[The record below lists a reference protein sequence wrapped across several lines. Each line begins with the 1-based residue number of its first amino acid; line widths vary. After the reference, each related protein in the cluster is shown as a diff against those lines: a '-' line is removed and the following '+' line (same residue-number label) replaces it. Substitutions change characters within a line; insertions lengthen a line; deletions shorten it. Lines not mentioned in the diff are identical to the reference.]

1 MDAAASRQI
10 DDRVDLLYRRL
21 LAVEPT
27 GTPSFY
33 RPDRGYHP
41 YEQAGEE
48 RDAFGICIAD
58 RDGGLHAVGDHDRP
72 FALQSISKVFA
83 YCLALDDWGFDHVS
97 TRVGVEPSGD
107 AFNSI
112 MLDERDQRPPNP
124 MVNAGAIVTSDL
136 VRGKDAAEKVERIVG
151 VMRAFADNDSL
162 GVDQATFDAEWAS
175 ADRNRAIA
183 YLMRSYGFLTGDVDE
198 ALSVYLKQCSV
209 LVTCDDL
216 AMMAATLAHNG
227 VNPRTGVRHLP
238 DLRVRDVLSVMFT
251 CGMYD
256 FAGEWAF
263 DVGVPAKSGVSGGIL
278 AAVPG
283 KSGMATF
290 SPGLDPFGNSI
301 RGVQV
306 CEVVSQRLGLHVFA
320 GDEEDTLLGPSAQ
333 AV

>member
-1 MDAAASRQI
+1 MDAAENRRI
-10 DDRVDLLYRRL
+10 DARVETLYKKQ
-21 LAVEPT
+21 LAVEPA

-33 RPDRGYHP
+33 RPDRGYHA

-72 FALQSISKVFA
+72 FAVQSISKVFA
-83 YCLALDDWGFDHVS
+83 YCLALNDWGFDHVS

-112 MLDERDQRPPNP
+112 MLDERDQRPHNP

-136 VRGKDAAEKVERIVG
+136 VRGKDAGEKIERIVG

-162 GVDQATFDAEWAS
+162 DVDQATFDGEWAS

-198 ALSVYLKQCSV
+198 ALGVYLKQCSV
-209 LVTCDDL
+209 LVSCDDL

-306 CEVVSQRLGLHVFA
+306 CEVVSQQLGLHVFA
-320 GDEEDTLLGPSAQ
+320 GEEEDTLLGPSAP